1 MDKDL
6 LHYCKNND
14 FHIEELTEEQFSKI
28 ENSLDYSFYKL
39 GIEFKKLGNEIL
51 NILNKNFRK
60 KE

>member
-1 MDKDL
+1 MDNDL
-6 LHYCKNND
+6 LYYCKNNN
-14 FHIEELTEEQFSKI
+14 FPIEELTGEEFSKI

-60 KE
+60 KG